1 VDIRVS
7 IISYAK
13 SKLSGIHHAQFGK
26 HGYFFSWENE
36 VTKNL
41 SVAWFTGR
49 NICRRHCMDLVS
61 LGKSGKAD
69 LFEESRTGKSF
80 SDALILESVNPQYDE
95 RLFIEFPEKYKFTT
109 FSNFCAPNSYNL
121 LAKIVGE
128 ISRIFL
134 KIG

>member
-1 VDIRVS
+1 MPNFWRLVS
-7 IISYAK
+7 SPEIKILQKRGYKFLCIILDALLKDKTGYGLNHKSDTFISYVK

-69 LFEESRTGKSF
+69 LFEESR
-80 SDALILESVNPQYDE
+80 I
-95 RLFIEFPEKYKFTT
+95 
-109 FSNFCAPNSYNL
+109 YNL
-121 LAKIVGE
+121 LH
-128 ISRIFL
+128 
-134 KIG
+134 